1 MSILNAMQAGVSGLS
16 ANAKAVSLIGE
27 NIANTGTVGFKRS
40 FAQMVTIN
48 SGDAAG
54 VRAQRAS
61 EVSAAGTN
69 IMTRSATD
77 LAIGGQGF
85 FVVSKQPNDPVLAN
99 YMLTRAGSFSVDA
112 DGNLKNAAGY
122 YLSGFKYDDT
132 GTIGAVDR
140 RSYGSLETVNL
151 GEVELTA
158 AASTTATISG
168 NLPADATGTGVAT
181 GSFVSTVGYYTALGA
196 EEQLTMTWTPNP
208 DPDPAISK
216 NAWRLE
222 VAGGGIVY
230 GTVDV
235 NFHDAGATPAAPL
248 DYAGAADLALAAP
261 AGFLVTPDGEMT
273 ITIDN
278 AVNPADAQVLTIAL
292 GAPDTYD
299 GITQFAGDYEPQRV
313 TIDGSE
319 VSGMAST
326 EIDESG
332 IVWALFEN
340 GVRKALYEIP
350 VANVTNV
357 EGLQAIT
364 GNAYQLTSKSGDV
377 LLNVAGNQ
385 PAGSILS
392 NTLENSNVDLA
403 QEMTDLIMVQRAYQ
417 SNSKIVTTADELLQE
432 ANNLKR

>member
-181 GSFVSTVGYYTALGA
+181 GSFVSTVGYYNDLGA
-196 EEQLTMTWTPNP
+196 EEQLTMTWTPQT
-208 DPDPAISK
+208 DPLQK
-216 NAWRLE
+216 NEWQLE
-222 VAGGGIVY
+222 VSGDGIVY

-235 NFHDAGATPAAPL
+235 AFHDSGATPAAPL
-248 DYAGAADLALAAP
+248 EYTNPTGPLGLDD
-261 AGFLVTPDGEMT
+261 VTGEIT
-273 ITIDN
+273 ITINN
-278 AVNPADAQVLTIAL
+278 ALIPQVLTIAL
-292 GAPDTYD
+292 GAPNTYD

>member
-40 FAQMVTIN
+40 FAQMVTIT

-54 VRAQRAS
+54 VRALRGS
-61 EVSAAGTN
+61 EVGTAGTN
-69 IMTRSATD
+69 IMTRNATD

-99 YMLTRAGSFSVDA
+99 YMLTRAGSFSINA
-112 DGNLKNAAGY
+112 EGNLVNAAGY
-122 YLSGFKYDDT
+122 YLSGFRYDDT
-132 GTIGAVDR
+132 GAIGTVDR
-140 RSYGSLETVNL
+140 RSYGSLETINL
-151 GEVELTA
+151 GDVELTA
-158 AASTTATISG
+158 VASTEATVSG
-168 NLPADATGTGVAT
+168 NLPADATGTGAAT
-181 GSFVSTVGYYTALGA
+181 GSFVSTVSYYNSLGA
-196 EEQLTMTWTPNP
+196 EEQLSLTWTPDALTENL
-208 DPDPAISK
+208 
-216 NAWRLE
+216 WQLE
-222 VAGGGIVY
+222 VAGNGTVY

-235 NFHDAGATPAAPL
+235 TFHDSGATPAAPSGYVGTP
-248 DYAGAADLALAAP
+248 DAALAAP
-261 AGFLVTPDGEMT
+261 AAFAVSAAGVMT

-278 AVNPADAQVLTIAL
+278 AMVPQTLNIAL

-299 GITQFAGDYEPQRV
+299 GVTQFAGDYEPQRV

-326 EIDESG
+326 EIDERG
-332 IVWALFEN
+332 TVWALFEN
-340 GVRKALYEIP
+340 GVRRALYEIP

-357 EGLQAIT
+357 EGLRAVT
-364 GNAYQLTSKSGDV
+364 GNAYQLTSDSGDV

>member
-140 RSYGSLETVNL
+140 RSYGSLETINL
-151 GEVELTA
+151 GDVELTA

-168 NLPADATGTGVAT
+168 NLPADATGTGAAA
-181 GSFVSTVGYYTALGA
+181 GSFVSTVGYYNDLGA
-196 EEQLTMTWTPNP
+196 EEQLTLTWT
-208 DPDPAISK
+208 PDPAIE
-216 NAWRLE
+216 NRWTLD
-222 VAGGGIVY
+222 VAGGGTAY
-230 GTVDV
+230 GTVEVD
-235 NFHDAGATPAAPL
+235 FHDSGATPAAPL
-248 DYAGAADLALAAP
+248 LYTGPGAPPLALDAA
-261 AGFLVTPDGEMT
+261 TGEMT
-273 ITIDN
+273 ITINN
-278 AVNPADAQVLTIAL
+278 ALIPQVLTIAL

-319 VSGMAST
+319 VSDMAST

-350 VANVTNV
+350 VANVANV
-357 EGLQAIT
+357 EGLQAVT
-364 GNAYQLTSKSGDV
+364 GNAYQLTSESGDV

>member
-158 AASTTATISG
+158 AASTTASISG

-181 GSFVSTVGYYTALGA
+181 GSFVSTVGYYNDLGA
-196 EEQLTMTWTPNP
+196 EEQLTLTWTPDAATENL
-208 DPDPAISK
+208 
-216 NAWRLE
+216 WQLE
-222 VAGGGIVY
+222 VAGGGTVY
-230 GTVDV
+230 GTVAVD
-235 NFHDAGATPAAPL
+235 FHDSGATPAAPL
-248 DYAGAADLALAAP
+248 SYAGTPDPALAAP
-261 AGFLVTPDGEMT
+261 AAFAVSATGEMT

-278 AVNPADAQVLTIAL
+278 AAIPQVLNIAL

-299 GITQFAGDYEPQRV
+299 GVTQFAGDYEPQRV

-350 VANVTNV
+350 VANVANV
-357 EGLQAIT
+357 EGLQAVT
-364 GNAYQLTSKSGDV
+364 GNAYQLTSESGDV

>member
-1 MSILNAMQAGVSGLS
+1 MSILNAMQSGVSGLR
-16 ANAKAVSLIGE
+16 ANATAVSLIGE

-40 FAQMVTIN
+40 FAQMVTVK

-54 VRAQRAS
+54 VSVQRGS
-61 EVSAAGTN
+61 EIGAAGTN
-69 IMTRSATD
+69 VMTRSVTD

-99 YMLTRAGSFSVDA
+99 YMLTRAGSFSVNA
-112 DGNLKNAAGY
+112 EGNLVNAAGY
-122 YLSGFKYDDT
+122 HLSGFKYDDT

-140 RSYGSLETVNL
+140 RSYGSLETINL

-158 AASTTATISG
+158 AASTAATISG
-168 NLPADATGTGVAT
+168 NLPADATGTGIA
-181 GSFVSTVGYYTALGA
+181 SAPFVSTVGYYTELGA
-196 EEQLTMTWTPNP
+196 EEQLTMTWTP
-208 DPDPAISK
+208 DVAIENVWS
-216 NAWRLE
+216 LE
-222 VAGGGIVY
+222 VAGGGNVY
-230 GTVDV
+230 GTVAEK
-235 NFHDAGATPAAPL
+235 FHDAGERPAAPL
-248 DYAGAADLALAAP
+248 AYTGTTLAGPPLEID
-261 AGFLVTPDGEMT
+261 GTTGEMT

-278 AVNPADAQVLTIAL
+278 AAYPANAQVLTIAL
-292 GAPDTYD
+292 GAPGTYD

-357 EGLQAIT
+357 EGLEAVT
-364 GNAYQLTSKSGDV
+364 GNAYRLTSQSGDV

-392 NTLENSNVDLA
+392 STLENSNVDLA

-417 SNSKIVTTADELLQE
+417 SNSKIVTTSDELLQE
-432 ANNLKR
+432 A

>member
-181 GSFVSTVGYYTALGA
+181 GSFVSTVGYYNDLGA
-196 EEQLTMTWTPNP
+196 EEQLTMTWTPQT
-208 DPDPAISK
+208 DPLQK
-216 NAWRLE
+216 NEWQLE
-222 VAGGGIVY
+222 VSGDGIVY

-235 NFHDAGATPAAPL
+235 AFHDSGATPAAPL
-248 DYAGAADLALAAP
+248 EYTNPTAPLGLDAL
-261 AGFLVTPDGEMT
+261 TGEIT
-273 ITIDN
+273 ITINN
-278 AVNPADAQVLTIAL
+278 ALIPQVLTIAL
-292 GAPDTYD
+292 GAPNTYD

>member
-54 VRAQRAS
+54 VRAQRGS

-77 LAIGGQGF
+77 LAINGQGF
-85 FVVSKQPNDPVLAN
+85 FVVSKQPNDPVLSN

-122 YLSGFKYDDT
+122 YLSGFKYDAT
-132 GTIGAVDR
+132 GNIGAVDR
-140 RSYGSLETVNL
+140 RSYGSLETINL

-158 AASTTATISG
+158 EASTTATISG
-168 NLPADATGTGVAT
+168 NLPADATGTGAAT
-181 GSFVSTVGYYTALGA
+181 GSFVSTVGYYNDLGA
-196 EEQLTMTWTPNP
+196 EEQLTLTWTPDAATENL
-208 DPDPAISK
+208 
-216 NAWRLE
+216 WQLE
-222 VAGGGIVY
+222 VAGNGTIY
-230 GTVDV
+230 GTVAVD
-235 NFHDAGATPAAPL
+235 FHDSGATPAAPL
-248 DYAGAADLALAAP
+248 SYTGTPDAGLAAP
-261 AGFLVTPDGEMT
+261 AAFAVSATGEMT

-278 AVNPADAQVLTIAL
+278 AAVPQVLNIAL

-313 TIDGSE
+313 TIDGSA

-340 GVRKALYEIP
+340 GTRKALYEIP

-357 EGLQAIT
+357 EGLQAVT
-364 GNAYQLTSKSGDV
+364 GNAYQLTSESGDV

>member
-1 MSILNAMQAGVSGLS
+1 MSILNAMQSGVSGLR
-16 ANAKAVSLIGE
+16 ANATAVSLIGE

-40 FAQMVTIN
+40 FAQMVTVK

-54 VRAQRAS
+54 VSVQRGS
-61 EVSAAGTN
+61 EIGAAGTN
-69 IMTRSATD
+69 VMTRSVTD

-99 YMLTRAGSFSVDA
+99 YMLTRAGSFSVNA
-112 DGNLKNAAGY
+112 EGNLVNAAGY
-122 YLSGFKYDDT
+122 HLSGFKYDDT

-140 RSYGSLETVNL
+140 RSYGSLETINL

-158 AASTTATISG
+158 AASTAATISG
-168 NLPADATGTGVAT
+168 NLPADATGTGIA
-181 GSFVSTVGYYTALGA
+181 SAPFVSTVGYYTELGA
-196 EEQLTMTWTPNP
+196 EEQLTMTWTPDVAMENVW
-208 DPDPAISK
+208 S
-216 NAWRLE
+216 LE

-230 GTVDV
+230 GTVAV
-235 NFHDAGATPAAPL
+235 KFHDAGATPAAPL
-248 DYAGAADLALAAP
+248 EYTGPTP
-261 AGFLVTPDGEMT
+261 AGPPLEIDETTGEMT

-278 AVNPADAQVLTIAL
+278 AADPANAQVLTIAL
-292 GAPDTYD
+292 GAPGTYD

-357 EGLQAIT
+357 EGLEAVT
-364 GNAYQLTSKSGDV
+364 GNAYRLTSQSGDV

-392 NTLENSNVDLA
+392 STLENSNVDLA

-417 SNSKIVTTADELLQE
+417 SNSKIVTTSDELLQE